1 MSSKTYRHNCASA
14 MQIEQEPCI
23 ALDFQYLSIRKD
35 APRQCKL
42 SKLLCIAL
50 DFHYLSIRKD
60 AARQCKLSK
69 LLCIA
74 LDFHYLCN
82 PIASMLWKKQRE
94 LT

>member
-35 APRQCKL
+35 A
-42 SKLLCIAL
+42 
-50 DFHYLSIRKD
+50 
-60 AARQCKLSK
+60 ARQCKLSK

-82 PIASMLWKKQRE
+82 PIHQCYGRSNGN
-94 LT
+94 

>member
-1 MSSKTYRHNCASA
+1 MLSKPTGTTVH
-14 MQIEQEPCI
+14 
-23 ALDFQYLSIRKD
+23 L
-35 APRQCKL
+35 QCKL

-60 AARQCKLSK
+60 APRQYKLSK

>member
-42 SKLLCIAL
+42 SKILCIAL
-50 DFHYLSIRKD
+50 DFHYLSIR
-60 AARQCKLSK
+60 
-69 LLCIA
+69 
-74 LDFHYLCN
+74 
-82 PIASMLWKKQRE
+82 
-94 LT
+94 

>member
-50 DFHYLSIRKD
+50 DFHYL
-60 AARQCKLSK
+60 
-69 LLCIA
+69 
-74 LDFHYLCN
+74 CN